1 MLTHNSY
8 HVSVP
13 QKKIREYKVHYDE
26 TYNKL
31 EMYKM
36 KIVYGPVPSRRLG
49 RSLGVG
55 SIPFKTCDYSCVYC
69 QLGRTTHMPNQR
81 KDFFPPEELL
91 NEIKRAIE
99 PEAESSRSEIDFVTF
114 VGEGEPTLCKSLGW
128 LIRKTKEI
136 ADIPIAVDTNGSLL
150 YREDVRNDLS
160 EAEVVMP
167 SLDAGTAETFRRIN
181 RPHRGIDFEVVVEG
195 MEKFRQEYDGEMWV
209 EVMLVKGLNDSEE
222 ELEAI
227 KSRLSPLKPNR
238 TYINVPI
245 RPPAEPWAVP
255 PDKESIALAH
265 AILGDVNVVDITAEE
280 TGEFSIKGFTN
291 PEDAILAIIRRHPM
305 REEQVVEMLKKIEV
319 EEGGVHDSL
328 TRLEESGEIKRVKY
342 REKVFW
348 VTEEEKRGKE
358 YN

>member
-1 MLTHNSY
+1 
-8 HVSVP
+8 
-13 QKKIREYKVHYDE
+13 
-26 TYNKL
+26 
-31 EMYKM
+31 M

-55 SIPFKTCDYSCVYC
+55 PIPFKTCDYSCVYC
-69 QLGRTTHMPNQR
+69 QLGRTTQMTNQR
-81 KDFFPPEELL
+81 KDFFPPAELL
-91 NEIKRAIE
+91 DEIKSIIE
-99 PEAESSRSEIDFVTF
+99 VESSHSEIDFVTF

-136 ADIPIAVDTNGSLL
+136 ADVPIAVDTNGSLL
-150 YREDVRNDLS
+150 YREDVRNDLL
-160 EAEVVMP
+160 EADVVMP

-181 RPHRGIDFEVVVEG
+181 RPHRGLDFKTVVEG
-195 MEKFRQEYDGEMWV
+195 MERFRRGYDGEIWV

-227 KSRLSPLKPNR
+227 KSRLEHIEPNR

-265 AILGDVNVVDITAEE
+265 AILSDVNVVDITAEE
-280 TGEFSIKGFTN
+280 TGEFSVEGFTS

-305 REEQVVEMLKKIEV
+305 REEQVIETLKPLSFKKKALPKRYNIQ
-319 EEGGVHDSL
+319 DSL
-328 TRLEESGEIKRVKY
+328 TRLEESGKIKKVEY
-342 REKVFW
+342 RKKVFW
-348 VTEEEKRGKE
+348 LTEEEKRGHD
-358 YN
+358 

>member
-1 MLTHNSY
+1 
-8 HVSVP
+8 
-13 QKKIREYKVHYDE
+13 
-26 TYNKL
+26 
-31 EMYKM
+31 M

-49 RSLGVG
+49 RSLGV
-55 SIPFKTCDYSCVYC
+55 SPIPFKTCNYSCVYC
-69 QLGRTTHMPNQR
+69 QLGRTTHMTNQR

-91 NEIKRAIE
+91 NEIKRVIE
-99 PEAESSRSEIDFVTF
+99 VNHSEIDFVTF

-160 EAEVVMP
+160 EADVVMP
-167 SLDAGTAETFRRIN
+167 SLDAGTAETFRKIN
-181 RPHRGIDFEVVVEG
+181 RPHRGIVFEAVVEG
-195 MEKFRQEYDGEMWV
+195 MERFRRDYNGEIWV

-227 KSRLSPLKPNR
+227 KSGLEKIEPNR

-255 PDKESIALAH
+255 PDKEAVALAH

-280 TGEFSIKGFTN
+280 TGEFSIEGFTN

-305 REEQVVEMLKKIEV
+305 REEQVIETLKKFEV
-319 EEGGVHDSL
+319 EEKGVQDSL
-328 TRLEESGEIKRVKY
+328 TRLEKSGKIKKVEY

-348 VTEEEKRGKE
+348 LTMEEKRGHDQSE
-358 YN
+358 T

>member
-1 MLTHNSY
+1 M
-8 HVSVP
+8 
-13 QKKIREYKVHYDE
+13 KK
-26 TYNKL
+26 
-31 EMYKM
+31 
-36 KIVYGPVPSRRLG
+36 VYGPVPSRRLG

-55 SIPFKTCDYSCVYC
+55 PIPFKTCDYSCVYC
-69 QLGRTTHMPNQR
+69 QLGRTTHMTIWR
-81 KDFFPPEELL
+81 KDFFPREEIL
-91 NEIKRAIE
+91 NEIKRVIE
-99 PEAESSRSEIDFVTF
+99 VESSHSYKELDFVTF

-160 EAEVVMP
+160 QADVVMP
-167 SLDAGTAETFRRIN
+167 SLDAGTAETFRKIN
-181 RPHRGIDFEVVVEG
+181 RPHRGIVFETVVEG
-195 MEKFRQEYDGEMWV
+195 MEKFRQEYGGEIWV
-209 EVMLVKGLNDSEE
+209 EVMLVKGLNDSTE

-227 KSRLSPLKPNR
+227 KSRLSPVEPNR

-265 AILGDVNVVDITAEE
+265 AILRDVNVVDITAEE
-280 TGEFSIKGFTN
+280 TGEFSIGGFTN

-305 REEQVVEMLKKIEV
+305 RAEQVIETSKKFEV
-319 EEGGVHDSL
+319 EERDVHDSL
-328 TRLEESGEIKRVKY
+328 TRLEESGKIKKVKY

-348 VTEEEKRGKE
+348 LTMEEKRGKE
-358 YN
+358 YKKK

>member
-1 MLTHNSY
+1 
-8 HVSVP
+8 
-13 QKKIREYKVHYDE
+13 
-26 TYNKL
+26 
-31 EMYKM
+31 M

-49 RSLGVG
+49 RSLGV
-55 SIPFKTCDYSCVYC
+55 SPIPFKTCNYSCVYC
-69 QLGRTTHMPNQR
+69 QLGRTTHMTNQR

-91 NEIKRAIE
+91 NEIKRVIE
-99 PEAESSRSEIDFVTF
+99 VESSHSRGKIDFVTF

-150 YREDVRNDLS
+150 YRKDVRNDVS
-160 EAEVVMP
+160 QADVVMP

-181 RPHRGIDFEVVVEG
+181 RPHRGIVFEAVVEG
-195 MEKFRQEYDGEMWV
+195 MEKFRQEYDGEIWV
-209 EVMLVKGLNDSEE
+209 EVMLVKGLNDSAE

-227 KSRLSPLKPNR
+227 KSRLEHIEPNR

-280 TGEFSIKGFTN
+280 TGEFSTEGFTN
-291 PEDAILAIIRRHPM
+291 PEDAILAIIKRHPM
-305 REEQVVEMLKKIEV
+305 REEQVIETLKNLSFKKKALPKKYNI
-319 EEGGVHDSL
+319 HDSL
-328 TRLEESGEIKRVKY
+328 TRLEESGKIKKVEY
-342 REKVFW
+342 RDKVFW
-348 VTEEEKRGKE
+348 LT
-358 YN
+358 Y

>member
-1 MLTHNSY
+1 
-8 HVSVP
+8 
-13 QKKIREYKVHYDE
+13 
-26 TYNKL
+26 
-31 EMYKM
+31 M

-55 SIPFKTCDYSCVYC
+55 PIPFKTCDYSCVYC
-69 QLGRTTHMPNQR
+69 QLGRTTHMTIQR

-91 NEIKRAIE
+91 NEIKRVIE
-99 PEAESSRSEIDFVTF
+99 VESSHSHKEIDFVTF
-114 VGEGEPTLCKSLGW
+114 VGEGEPTLCRSLGW
-128 LIRKTKEI
+128 LIMKTKEI

-160 EAEVVMP
+160 QADVVMP

-181 RPHRGIDFEVVVEG
+181 RPHRGIVFEAVVEG

-227 KSRLSPLKPNR
+227 KSRLEHIEPNR

-265 AILGDVNVVDITAEE
+265 AILGDVNVIDITAEE
-280 TGEFSIKGFTN
+280 TGEFSPKGFTN

-305 REEQVVEMLKKIEV
+305 REEQVIETLKKFEIE
-319 EEGGVHDSL
+319 ERGVHDSL
-328 TRLEESGEIKRVKY
+328 TRLEESGKIKKVEY
-342 REKVFW
+342 RKKVFW
-348 VTEEEKRGKE
+348 LTMEEKRG
-358 YN
+358 

>member
-1 MLTHNSY
+1 MT
-8 HVSVP
+8 
-13 QKKIREYKVHYDE
+13 
-26 TYNKL
+26 
-31 EMYKM
+31 
-36 KIVYGPVPSRRLG
+36 
-49 RSLGVG
+49 
-55 SIPFKTCDYSCVYC
+55 
-69 QLGRTTHMPNQR
+69 NQR

-91 NEIKRAIE
+91 NEIKRVIE
-99 PEAESSRSEIDFVTF
+99 VSHSEIDFVTF

-160 EAEVVMP
+160 EADVVMP
-167 SLDAGTAETFRRIN
+167 SLDAGTAETFRKIN
-181 RPHRGIDFEVVVEG
+181 RPHRGIVFEAVVEG
-195 MEKFRQEYDGEMWV
+195 MERFRRDYNGEIWV

-227 KSRLSPLKPNR
+227 KSGLEKIEPNR

-255 PDKESIALAH
+255 PDKEAVALAH

-280 TGEFSIKGFTN
+280 TGEFSIEGFTN

-305 REEQVVEMLKKIEV
+305 REEQVIETLKKFEV
-319 EEGGVHDSL
+319 EEKGVQDSL
-328 TRLEESGEIKRVKY
+328 TRLEKSGKIKKVEY

-348 VTEEEKRGKE
+348 LTMEEKRGHDQSE
-358 YN
+358 T